1 MEKTT
6 YRTPVNVP
14 QIKDH
19 ALLVRLWHEQVEISV
34 SDIMAI
40 FGVSASTAY
49 KLKCRA
55 REEMIL
61 KGVPSWNPHMVNTV
75 CAYRSWGI
83 DPAAVERIE
92 KTVRKRL
99 VFGAEGG
106 NNTT

>member
-1 MEKTT
+1 MGTGYTT
-6 YRTPVNVP
+6 AVNVP

-19 ALLVRLWHEQVEISV
+19 ALLVRLWHEQTEISA

-55 REEMIL
+55 REEMTL
-61 KGVPSWNPHMVNTV
+61 RNVPSWNPHMVNTV
-75 CAYRSWGI
+75 CAYKSWGI
-83 DPAAVERIE
+83 DPERIE
-92 KTVRKRL
+92 RAVRKRL
-99 VFGAEGG
+99 MFGAEGG